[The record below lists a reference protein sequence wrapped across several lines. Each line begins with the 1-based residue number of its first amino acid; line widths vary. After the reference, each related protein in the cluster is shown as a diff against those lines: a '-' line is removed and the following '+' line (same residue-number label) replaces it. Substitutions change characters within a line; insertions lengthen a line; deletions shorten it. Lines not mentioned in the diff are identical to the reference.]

1 MARTKGVKP
10 EDQNEEQNTQTTE
23 PMEKETS
30 AMETVAIK
38 DTFKVL
44 NAINV
49 NDHVEKK
56 DTGKVQLSYLSWVW
70 AWKEVRSRFPD
81 ATYTVERDPATNMPY
96 FYDPQ
101 SGIIVYTSVTIEGE
115 THQMWL
121 PVMDGANNAMKFEPY
136 EIPTKYGAKQVGKAS
151 MMDINKAIMR
161 CLAKN
166 LAMFGLGLYI
176 YAGEDLPETPEE
188 TKELVD
194 ALIAQAQLEI
204 DKIKNKGAL
213 STTEQKREFVEKHIV
228 PHVGSANYKTC
239 KDPEKLKN
247 LVLDLGNL
255 AAA

>member
-1 MARTKGVKP
+1 MST
-10 EDQNEEQNTQTTE
+10 
-23 PMEKETS
+23 
-30 AMETVAIK
+30 METVTAKNI
-38 DTFKVL
+38 FNVL

-49 NDHVEKK
+49 NEHVEKK

-81 ATYTVERDPATNMPY
+81 ATYTVERDPNTNMPY

-101 SGIIVYTSVTIEGE
+101 AGIIVYTTVTIEGE

-136 EIPTKYGAKQVGKAS
+136 EIPTKYGPKQVNKAS
-151 MMDINKAIMR
+151 MMDVNKAIMR

-176 YAGEDLPETPEE
+176 YAGEDLPEAPEE

-194 ALIAQAQLEI
+194 ALIAQAQQEI
-204 DKIKNKGAL
+204 ERIKARGDLA
-213 STTEQKREFVEKHIV
+213 TGEQKRAFVEKHIV
-228 PHVGSANYKTC
+228 PHVGTANYKSC
-239 KDPEKLKN
+239 KDAEKLKN
-247 LVLDLGNL
+247 LVLDLC
-255 AAA
+255 AA